1 MDCYWFWVIN
11 IEHDVVMMESWSRHL
26 LNDSAFP
33 FFRFANIIY
42 ILCLATY
49 RNCAVYPIRTLIALC
64 SSIDTTRTFF
74 ICYLIPKRGGTRSL
88 CCYCKGRLFQK
99 NIDIH
104 TEISLYIWSE
114 YTYLVVSIPT
124 PQHKNFMYLI
134 RGIPRTLSPASRV
147 PH

>member
-33 FFRFANIIY
+33 FFVLQALFIFSVSRRIEIVRY
-42 ILCLATY
+42 IQLELWLPFVA
-49 RNCAVYPIRTLIALC
+49 
-64 SSIDTTRTFF
+64 SIDTTRTFF

-124 PQHKNFMYLI
+124 PQHKHSMYLI